1 MNDSLIVV
9 ESTADTKQNHEE
21 LRTPINQSN
30 DYLRAEG
37 KYG

>member
-21 LRTPINQSN
+21 LRTPIKSN